1 MSHVQ
6 SSYDWLIASHVQA
19 RCSHFQMTAWMSHIY
34 VLSERRMHHPN
45 EQSCHPTWGTE
56 WIVSAPEWIIFF
68 WRNSHFVKQQAADK
82 NFSKLQIPLFST
94 CSITQKRT
102 INKGI
107 RTQSA
112 IQIDR
117 HCPMRIRSRKIKAKH
132 DKRNHQNNQK
142 QYAMIWR

>member
-1 MSHVQ
+1 LHYCVATKAVI
-6 SSYDWLIASHVQA
+6 YLDIITKII
-19 RCSHFQMTAWMSHIY
+19 RCT
-34 VLSERRMHHPN
+34 RRFVIGP
-45 EQSCHPTWGTE
+45 PVTLGTE
-56 WIVSAPEWIIFF
+56 WIISAPEWIIFF

-94 CSITQKRT
+94 YSTIQKRI

-117 HCPMRIRSRKIKAKH
+117 YCPLRIRSRKIKAKH
-132 DKRNHQNNQK
+132 DKRNHQK
-142 QYAMIWR
+142 QPNTVCHDN